1 MKKNYNPEL
10 AHQSTPSVP
19 SRWLWLLLAACVL
32 VLFVGLLRALGP
44 AKRVSTA
51 TSTYAARTG
60 VSTGLAKVQ
69 TPRRMPRQSIAAP
82 ALNAEEIV
90 ASKVSQFARSRREI
104 VQTIGRQLNQQ
115 VPPEVEKFFD
125 AVEAGRWEEIKAQ
138 WDALAPRSGQYEHST
153 NHWAELNPFWPAVL
167 DAYGVAEQAHL
178 WPAQKL
184 LDYGNAVLDSLR
196 PGMVY
201 VGGTDNGRWIP
212 ELLNETSGGEQHI
225 IVTQNALADGRYL
238 DFVNTQYSG
247 SMTTLTAEDSQAAF
261 QNYVADAQKRLEHDQ
276 QFPDEPKQVR
286 PGEDIQMVDGKVQVS
301 GQASVMAI
309 NDMLLQTL
317 MQKNPG
323 LSFAIQESFPF
334 KDMYPDALPLGPLME
349 LGSGDAQTQ
358 FNTERASRSL
368 QYWQSTAQQVLS
380 DPEAA
385 NSPDVLKAERKPRRA
400 LLDFGR
406 LQSQNPRMP
415 DENSQRIDK
424 LESHLAHL
432 EHQVEQLNGVVI
444 EQGKLL
450 DRLKKET
457 QRQSGFMQ
465 TLELERT
472 KSNVQK
478 PPHYQ

>member
-1 MKKNYNPEL
+1 
-10 AHQSTPSVP
+10 
-19 SRWLWLLLAACVL
+19 
-32 VLFVGLLRALGP
+32 
-44 AKRVSTA
+44 
-51 TSTYAARTG
+51 
-60 VSTGLAKVQ
+60 
-69 TPRRMPRQSIAAP
+69 
-82 ALNAEEIV
+82 
-90 ASKVSQFARSRREI
+90 
-104 VQTIGRQLNQQ
+104 
-115 VPPEVEKFFD
+115 
-125 AVEAGRWEEIKAQ
+125 
-138 WDALAPRSGQYEHST
+138 
-153 NHWAELNPFWPAVL
+153 
-167 DAYGVAEQAHL
+167 
-178 WPAQKL
+178 
-184 LDYGNAVLDSLR
+184 
-196 PGMVY
+196 
-201 VGGTDNGRWIP
+201 
-212 ELLNETSGGEQHI
+212 
-225 IVTQNALADGRYL
+225 
-238 DFVNTQYSG
+238 
-247 SMTTLTAEDSQAAF
+247 
-261 QNYVADAQKRLEHDQ
+261 
-276 QFPDEPKQVR
+276 
-286 PGEDIQMVDGKVQVS
+286 MVDGKVQVS

-368 QYWQSTAQQVLS
+368 QYWQSTAQQLLS

-385 NSPDVLKAERKPRRA
+385 NSPDVLKSERKARRA

-406 LQSQNPRMP
+406 LQRQNPSMP
-415 DENSQRIDK
+415 DENFRRIDK

-432 EHQVEQLNGVVI
+432 EHQVEKLNGVVI

>member
-1 MKKNYNPEL
+1 
-10 AHQSTPSVP
+10 
-19 SRWLWLLLAACVL
+19 
-32 VLFVGLLRALGP
+32 
-44 AKRVSTA
+44 
-51 TSTYAARTG
+51 
-60 VSTGLAKVQ
+60 
-69 TPRRMPRQSIAAP
+69 
-82 ALNAEEIV
+82 
-90 ASKVSQFARSRREI
+90 
-104 VQTIGRQLNQQ
+104 
-115 VPPEVEKFFD
+115 
-125 AVEAGRWEEIKAQ
+125 
-138 WDALAPRSGQYEHST
+138 
-153 NHWAELNPFWPAVL
+153 
-167 DAYGVAEQAHL
+167 
-178 WPAQKL
+178 
-184 LDYGNAVLDSLR
+184 
-196 PGMVY
+196 
-201 VGGTDNGRWIP
+201 
-212 ELLNETSGGEQHI
+212 
-225 IVTQNALADGRYL
+225 
-238 DFVNTQYSG
+238 
-247 SMTTLTAEDSQAAF
+247 
-261 QNYVADAQKRLEHDQ
+261 
-276 QFPDEPKQVR
+276 
-286 PGEDIQMVDGKVQVS
+286 MVDGKVQVS

-323 LSFAIQESFPF
+323 LSFAVQESFPF